1 MFTLD
6 GLNEQLPAKKLENE
20 INNMYGIQIALLDL
34 GIALECISCILMVY
48 LTLANKVF

>member
-6 GLNEQLPAKKLENE
+6 LKEQLPVKKLEKE
-20 INNMYGIQIALLDL
+20 INHIYGMQIALLDL
-34 GIALECISCILMVY
+34 GIILECISCILMVY